1 MNKRFA
7 VLVAILCG
15 VLAYTTANAKG
26 KGKKG
31 KSLDEVESY
40 LKKHDAN
47 HNNLIERSECS
58 SSDATFNRADAN
70 HDGKLSRGELAEMLH
85 APEPKKK

>member
-1 MNKRFA
+1 MKTKIA
-7 VLVAILCG
+7 AMVAIALTML
-15 VLAYTTANAKG
+15 VPASVDARG
-26 KGKKG
+26 KGKKN
-31 KSLDEVESY
+31 KPVDEVASY

-70 HDGKLSRGELAEMLH
+70 HDGKLTRPELAEMLH